1 MDMID
6 RREADV
12 IVLWKWSRLSR
23 SRLDW
28 AVAADRVESAGG
40 RIESATEPLDTT
52 TSTGRFARGMLTE
65 FAAFES
71 ERIGDVWRESHSRRI
86 RNGLPANGKPRFG
99 YIYERGHGFIP
110 HPIEAPVL
118 GETFRRYIGGESV
131 YSLIQ
136 WLNLG
141 PTRPVSGYGIK
152 SDGLWSDRTLRRVMD
167 SGFAAGLISSHGEL
181 IPGAHE
187 PIITGDEWD
196 AYREARQRR
205 RSYRR
210 TERSEYVFSG
220 LVWCSCGS
228 KMHAGQFGAQRI
240 PKYRCKDA
248 HEKRTHVG
256 GYVSETVIESAVLE
270 HLETLAHR
278 VNEEISANVQGSK
291 PKRSSTL
298 SIDRQIALVAG
309 KMETLAEKLINPGI
323 PHDTYIRL
331 RDKYEMERKALEM
344 QRLSVTVEESFT
356 PAKIVPDLLANWE
369 QMRIPE
375 KREILRALISRI
387 QVTPGRPKSVVEI
400 TPK

>member
-278 VNEEISANVQGSK
+278 VNEEISANVQDSK